1 MVNPGG
7 TGRPRFAI
15 SARPAPLPPRMSR
28 MAAEPSARPG
38 PKKYTHRSSA
48 GTGASDRE
56 RMQRRG
62 VPRPR
67 QIVFRYVGGVVA
79 REAGVAEV
87 RRIAPGR
94 AQHAVE
100 RQIAERIYAQVRAD
114 LRDTVVRRAQLL
126 LAGRVDAVIARSGD
140 RRRRPAQVHLRRT
153 RLADQLDQRPA
164 RGPT

>member
-1 MVNPGG
+1 
-7 TGRPRFAI
+7 
-15 SARPAPLPPRMSR
+15 MSR

-67 QIVFRYVGGVVA
+67 QIVFRYVGGGVA

-94 AQHAVE
+94 AQHAGE
-100 RQIAERIYAQVRAD
+100 RPKAERIYAQARAD
-114 LRDTVVRRAQLL
+114 LRDTVRRRGQVL
-126 LAGRVDAVIARSGD
+126 LA
-140 RRRRPAQVHLRRT
+140 
-153 RLADQLDQRPA
+153 
-164 RGPT
+164 

>member
-15 SARPAPLPPRMSR
+15 SARPAPLPPKISR

-56 RMQRRG
+56 GMQRRG
-62 VPRPR
+62 VPRPC
-67 QIVFRYVGGVVA
+67 QIVFWYVGGVVA

-87 RRIAPGR
+87 RRISPGR

-114 LRDTVVRRAQLL
+114 LRDTVVRRDQLL
-126 LAGRVDAVIARSGD
+126 LAGRVDAVIARLGA
-140 RRRRPAQVHLRRT
+140 RRRRHAYGRPRGTGPAT
-153 RLADQLDQRPA
+153 QLGQSP
-164 RGPT
+164 GP

>member
-1 MVNPGG
+1 MQSLAQSVNPGG

-67 QIVFRYVGGVVA
+67 QIVFQYVGGVLA
-79 REAGVAEV
+79 REAGVTEV

-100 RQIAERIYAQVRAD
+100 RQIDERIHAPVIAD
-114 LRDTVVRRAQLL
+114 RRDTVLSPGQSLV
-126 LAGRVDAVIARSGD
+126 
-140 RRRRPAQVHLRRT
+140 
-153 RLADQLDQRPA
+153 
-164 RGPT
+164 

>member
-1 MVNPGG
+1 MQSLAEMVKPGG

-62 VPRPR
+62 LPRTR
-67 QIVFRYVGGVVA
+67 QIVFRYVGGVLA
-79 REAGVAEV
+79 REAGESED
-87 RRIAPGR
+87 RQIAPGR

-100 RQIAERIYAQVRAD
+100 RQIAER
-114 LRDTVVRRAQLL
+114 
-126 LAGRVDAVIARSGD
+126 
-140 RRRRPAQVHLRRT
+140 
-153 RLADQLDQRPA
+153 
-164 RGPT
+164 

>member
-56 RMQRRG
+56 GMQRRG
-62 VPRPR
+62 VPRPCH
-67 QIVFRYVGGVVA
+67 IVVRDVGGVVA
-79 REAGVAEV
+79 REAGVTEV

-94 AQHAVE
+94 TEHSSG
-100 RQIAERIYAQVRAD
+100 AER
-114 LRDTVVRRAQLL
+114 DTFWTWRESMYH
-126 LAGRVDAVIARSGD
+126 ARS
-140 RRRRPAQVHLRRT
+140 R
-153 RLADQLDQRPA
+153 
-164 RGPT
+164 